1 MPGRL
6 TPLASRVLP
15 PYRPW
20 FDSTRPIAPIRVQSM
35 RQPLSAV
42 SMTWAARW
50 YAERAAA
57 GMPFVD
63 AAAITAPA
71 EPTGTPGAIS
81 PGLDTLAGA
90 WMAGSCI
97 VVPSASRPGRE
108 SALALLVTVRLVV
121 HAPESRASGT
131 SAVAFCQGFKPL
143 GAAIRS
149 SRLPDA
155 VPDAGPARQNRFPVF
170 PPSTHA
176 NDPMGSWLRA
186 GSVRTV
192 RAR

>member
-6 TPLASRVLP
+6 TPLSSRVLP
-15 PYRPW
+15 PYLPW
-20 FDSTRPIAPIRVQSM
+20 FDSTRAIAPTRVQS
-35 RQPLSAV
+35 RWQLLSAV

-50 YAERAAA
+50 DAESAAA

-90 WMAGSCI
+90 WMACWGMG
-97 VVPSASRPGRE
+97 VPSGSRPGRE

-121 HAPESRASGT
+121 HAPESRASGI
-131 SAVAFCQGFKPL
+131 SAVAFCPVFKRF

-149 SRLPDA
+149 SPLPDA
-155 VPDAGPARQNRFPVF
+155 VPDAGPARQNRYPVF